1 MATGK
6 NSAAKARAPR
16 SLDLGEILHKLSEAR
31 DILDCAYLALE
42 DGDPGKEAT
51 CFRVGLDMLGAAHDQ
66 LDEVLSQSVSDS
78 HSALGSV
85 SA

>member
-31 DILDCAYLALE
+31 DVLDCAYLALE
-42 DGDPGKEAT
+42 DGEPGKEAT
-51 CFRVGLDMLGAAHDQ
+51 CFRVGLEMLGVAHDQ
-66 LDEVLSQSVSDS
+66 LDTALARTAAER
-78 HSALGSV
+78 LGSLTPTE
-85 SA
+85 

>member
-6 NSAAKARAPR
+6 NSAPKARAPR

-42 DGDPGKEAT
+42 DGEPGKEAT
-51 CFRVGLDMLGAAHDQ
+51 CFRIGLEMLGTAHDE
-66 LDEVLSQSVSDS
+66 LDETLTRMAQAPTAMRSVP
-78 HSALGSV
+78 V
-85 SA
+85 